1 VLNLR
6 DPAVDYGL
14 LMPEINSGRM
24 YAGPGAGPTLAA
36 AAGWDAI
43 AAQLESAAAGYSS
56 EISGLAGQLWFGP
69 SSMRMAAAAAPY
81 VAWLQAGAAQ
91 AAQTAAQAYAA
102 AAAYEAAF
110 AMTVPPPVILANRTL
125 LMALIATN
133 FFGQNTPAIAATEAQ
148 YMAMWAQD
156 ATAMYGYA
164 AASTTASTLTPFSEP
179 PRTTNQAG
187 QGDQARAVAQSAG
200 NATSA
205 RTQSAVQLSSTN
217 TTAHSVNSTTAGLV
231 DPPLP
236 AGSTA
241 NVAPGAALD
250 VGVTATASNGYPITF
265 TSGASLHAITPLQV
279 TIFGVGINIPA
290 GNATFGFS
298 GTITSGTFTATGGAF
313 TVPGGGVTA
322 VGSGVNVTLNA
333 AGAVTAINT
342 GAVITGP
349 AVTPVVPSASSGL
362 AAAPA
367 AAALGSSPGLAGTAG
382 IQPQLSVEGL
392 AEWARTVSGVDL
404 AADLAAGAAG

>member
-349 AVTPVVPSASSGL
+349 AVVPVVPSASSGL

>member
-1 VLNLR
+1 M
-6 DPAVDYGL
+6 DFGL
-14 LMPEINSGRM
+14 LSPEVNSGLM
-24 YAGPGAGPTLAA
+24 YAGPGSGPMLAA
-36 AAGWDAI
+36 AAGWDAL
-43 AAQLESAAAGYSS
+43 AVQLESTASGYSS
-56 EISGLAGQLWFGP
+56 EVSGLTGQWFGP
-69 SSMRMAAAAAPY
+69 SSMAMAAAAGPY
-81 VAWLQAGAAQ
+81 VAWLQATAAQ
-91 AAQTAAQAYAA
+91 AAQTSAQAYTAA
-102 AAAYEAAF
+102 GAYEAAF
-110 AMTVPPPVILANRTL
+110 AMTVPPPAIAANRAQ

-133 FFGQNTPAIAATEAQ
+133 FFGQNTAAIAATEAQ
-148 YMAMWAQD
+148 YLAMWAQD
-156 ATAMYGYA
+156 AAAMYGYA
-164 AASTTASTLTPFSEP
+164 AASSTASTLTPYNEP
-179 PRTTNQAG
+179 PQTTDQAG

-217 TTAHSVNSTTAGLV
+217 TTAHTVNSTTAAGV

-250 VGVTATASNGYPITF
+250 IGVTATASNGYPITF
-265 TSGASLHAITPLQV
+265 TSGASVNAITPLQV
-279 TIFGVGINIPA
+279 NIFGAVIPIPA

-349 AVTPVVPSASSGL
+349 AVVTPVVPVVPSASSGL

-367 AAALGSSPGLAGTAG
+367 ATALSSSPGLAGTAG
-382 IQPQLSVEGL
+382 IQPQLDVDGL
-392 AEWARTVSGVDL
+392 LEWARTVSG
-404 AADLAAGAAG
+404 ADLVADVTVAAG

>member
-1 VLNLR
+1 M
-6 DPAVDYGL
+6 DYGL
-14 LMPEINSGRM
+14 LTPEVNSGRM
-24 YAGPGAGPTLAA
+24 YAGPGSGPMLAA
-36 AAGWDAI
+36 AAAWDAI

-56 EISGLAGQLWFGP
+56 QISDLTGLAWFGP
-69 SSMRMAAAAAPY
+69 SSMAMSGAAAPY
-81 VAWLQAGAAQ
+81 IAWLNAGAAQ
-91 AAQTAAQAYAA
+91 AAQTSAQAYAA

-110 AMTVPPPVILANRTL
+110 AMTVPPPVILANRSL

-133 FFGQNTPAIAATEAQ
+133 FFGQNTAAIAATEAQ

-156 ATAMYGYA
+156 AAAMYGYA
-164 AASTTASTLTPFSEP
+164 ADSSTASMLTSFSGP
-179 PRTTNQAG
+179 SQTTNQSG
-187 QGDQARAVAQSAG
+187 QGDQARAVTRSAG

-205 RTQSAVQLSSTN
+205 RTQSVVQLSSTN
-217 TTAHSVNSTTAGLV
+217 TTAHTVNSTTAAGV

-250 VGVTATASNGYPITF
+250 IGVTATASNGYPITF
-265 TSGASLHAITPLQV
+265 TSGASVNAITPLHV
-279 TIFGVGINIPA
+279 TIFGTVINLPS
-290 GNATFGFS
+290 GGVRFGFS
-298 GTITSGTFTATGGAF
+298 GTITSGTFTAAGGAF

-349 AVTPVVPSASSGL
+349 AVVPVVPSASSGL
-362 AAAPA
+362 APAPA
-367 AAALGSSPGLAGTAG
+367 ASALSSSPGLAGTAG
-382 IQPQLSVEGL
+382 IQPQLDVDGL
-392 AEWARTVSGVDL
+392 LEWARTISG
-404 AADLAAGAAG
+404 ADLVADVTVAAG

>member
-91 AAQTAAQAYAA
+91 AAQTAAQAYAAA

-236 AGSTA
+236 AGSSL
-241 NVAPGAALD
+241 NVAPGGATIDLGVTVTASSSYP
-250 VGVTATASNGYPITF
+250 VTAT
-265 TSGASLHAITPLQV
+265 
-279 TIFGVGINIPA
+279 
-290 GNATFGFS
+290 
-298 GTITSGTFTATGGAF
+298 
-313 TVPGGGVTA
+313 
-322 VGSGVNVTLNA
+322 GSGSVFIQALTPVNV
-333 AGAVTAINT
+333 V
-342 GAVITGP
+342 
-349 AVTPVVPSASSGL
+349 
-362 AAAPA
+362 
-367 AAALGSSPGLAGTAG
+367 
-382 IQPQLSVEGL
+382 
-392 AEWARTVSGVDL
+392 VSGSPL
-404 AADLAAGAAG
+404 GQAS

>member
-1 VLNLR
+1 
-6 DPAVDYGL
+6 
-14 LMPEINSGRM
+14 
-24 YAGPGAGPTLAA
+24 
-36 AAGWDAI
+36 
-43 AAQLESAAAGYSS
+43 
-56 EISGLAGQLWFGP
+56 
-69 SSMRMAAAAAPY
+69 
-81 VAWLQAGAAQ
+81 
-91 AAQTAAQAYAA
+91 
-102 AAAYEAAF
+102 
-110 AMTVPPPVILANRTL
+110 
-125 LMALIATN
+125 
-133 FFGQNTPAIAATEAQ
+133 
-148 YMAMWAQD
+148 
-156 ATAMYGYA
+156 
-164 AASTTASTLTPFSEP
+164 
-179 PRTTNQAG
+179 
-187 QGDQARAVAQSAG
+187 
-200 NATSA
+200 
-205 RTQSAVQLSSTN
+205 
-217 TTAHSVNSTTAGLV
+217 
-231 DPPLP
+231 
-236 AGSTA
+236 
-241 NVAPGAALD
+241 
-250 VGVTATASNGYPITF
+250 
-265 TSGASLHAITPLQV
+265 LHAITPLQV

-349 AVTPVVPSASSGL
+349 AVVPVVPVVPSASSGL

>member
-1 VLNLR
+1 
-6 DPAVDYGL
+6 
-14 LMPEINSGRM
+14 
-24 YAGPGAGPTLAA
+24 
-36 AAGWDAI
+36 
-43 AAQLESAAAGYSS
+43 
-56 EISGLAGQLWFGP
+56 
-69 SSMRMAAAAAPY
+69 
-81 VAWLQAGAAQ
+81 
-91 AAQTAAQAYAA
+91 
-102 AAAYEAAF
+102 
-110 AMTVPPPVILANRTL
+110 
-125 LMALIATN
+125 
-133 FFGQNTPAIAATEAQ
+133 
-148 YMAMWAQD
+148 
-156 ATAMYGYA
+156 
-164 AASTTASTLTPFSEP
+164 
-179 PRTTNQAG
+179 
-187 QGDQARAVAQSAG
+187 
-200 NATSA
+200 
-205 RTQSAVQLSSTN
+205 
-217 TTAHSVNSTTAGLV
+217 
-231 DPPLP
+231 
-236 AGSTA
+236 
-241 NVAPGAALD
+241 VAPGAALD

-349 AVTPVVPSASSGL
+349 AVVPVVPSASSGL